1 MALRAVLA
9 ENLRRLR
16 KERGLSQ
23 EAFADLADIDRTYV
37 SALERQL
44 YAATLDVLEQL
55 AVALDVEPVEL
66 IQHSSV
72 VTYDRGT
79 STITIQRSTSRRQS
93 SK

>member
-1 MALRAVLA
+1 MLLRAVLA

-23 EAFADLADIDRTYV
+23 EAFADLAGIDRTYV

-44 YAATLDVLEQL
+44 YAATVDVIERLAGALE
-55 AVALDVEPVEL
+55 VEPFEL
-66 IQHSSV
+66 VRFATV
-72 VTYDRGT
+72 VTHDRAT
-79 STITIQRSTSRRQS
+79 STITIHRPTGPRRP